1 MDANSSLA
9 TKTPGP
15 PDNPFNRLDA
25 RTGMALAYWAYPHR
39 DIKSAEKVIAY
50 PDPWRHAQPGIQL
63 PANWPTANLDANG
76 RLKPDSPEGW
86 NTQHNPD
93 GKLENRF
100 MVSINPRTQEIT
112 FDFKGSDAWSNWKSD
127 LGNAG
132 ASEFA
137 KIEGQAQAAL
147 NALQADERYK
157 DYRFAATGHSLGG
170 GMAQSFALRNQL
182 DAYVYNSLPIARDTL
197 RGGYFDS
204 VGGVDAALARYQA
217 SGRQVHDVRTPNDIA
232 TFAYEG
238 VMQNQYLSH
247 HAGAGPALLPGAAVP
262 DLLKT
267 VLMASQVGTLPATAL
282 MGRDHTMGA
291 LVDAQHGLS
300 LGAHGAY
307 RIPEGHVDF
316 ANVPP
321 KVRKLFAELSHS
333 PVVKA
338 IQTARPDDFSP
349 HERFVITRENG
360 SQQHIAVHT
369 GHGDVEIDHYDQDG
383 SHTRVELNVRR
394 GQPAKV
400 SGFDSQGRPLRE
412 EWLALQS
419 PRNNDPEH
427 NALLDKAL
435 RETSEQLTRQ
445 GLNPTQVEQV
455 CAAAVTHCAQHAR
468 HGRPEAFLV
477 SGDGEVVG
485 VMHENHYLSEMPI
498 APALQQDAAA
508 HLAQAARLQHGLLH
522 HEPLEVAPQAPA
534 EATCSR
540 GRALHP

>member
-1 MDANSSLA
+1 MEKDTQIFGSLA
-9 TKTPGP
+9 
-15 PDNPFNRLDA
+15 NPLNRLDA
-25 RTGMALAYWAYPHR
+25 RVGMALSYWAYPHADLTKAR
-39 DIKSAEKVIAY
+39 EVIDY
-50 PDPWRHAQPGIQL
+50 PDPWEHAQPGKHL
-63 PANWPTANLDANG
+63 PSHWPTADLDANA
-76 RLKPDSPEGW
+76 RLKPGSPEGW
-86 NTQHNPD
+86 NTQHNAS
-93 GKLENRF
+93 GKLENQF
-100 MVSINPRTQEIT
+100 KVSINDRTQEIT

-137 KIEGQAQAAL
+137 KIEAQAQAAL
-147 NALQADERYK
+147 QALQSDDRYK

-170 GMAQSFALRNQL
+170 GMAQSFALRNNL
-182 DAYVYNSLPIARDTL
+182 DAYVYNSLPLARDTL
-197 RGGYFDS
+197 RGGYFES

-232 TFAYEG
+232 TYAYEG
-238 VMQNQYLSH
+238 VMQNQYLSRH
-247 HAGAGPALLPGAAVP
+247 IGAGPALLPGAAVP

-267 VLMASQVGTLPATAL
+267 VLIASKVGTLPATAL

-300 LGAHGAY
+300 MGAQGAY

-316 ANVPP
+316 ASVPP

-338 IQTARPDDFSP
+338 IQTARPDDVSP
-349 HERFVITRENG
+349 HERFVITREDG
-360 SQQHIAVHT
+360 SQQHIGVHT
-369 GHGDVEIDHYDQDG
+369 GRGDVEIDHYEQDG
-383 SHTRVELNVRR
+383 SHTRVELNARR

-400 SGFDSQGRPLRE
+400 SGFDSLGRPVRQEL
-412 EWLALQS
+412 LALQA
-419 PRNNDPEH
+419 PHHHDPAQS
-427 NALLDKAL
+427 ALLDKAL
-435 RETSEQLTRQ
+435 RETSEELTRQ
-445 GLNPTQVEQV
+445 GLSPMQVGQV
-455 CAAAVTHCAQHAR
+455 CAAAVAHCTQHTR

-508 HLAQAARLQHGLLH
+508 HLAQAARGQQMHTPLALQ
-522 HEPLEVAPQAPA
+522 PA
-534 EATCSR
+534 GHDAEELTR
-540 GRALHP
+540 NGGRALHH